1 MDFSKLHKIKAF
13 VFDIDGVM
21 TDGDILITYE
31 GNFLR
36 KMNMK
41 DGYALH
47 KAKAEGY
54 KMAAI
59 SGSTQKGVFQRLKHI
74 GIEDV
79 YDKCLNK
86 IDQFNKWL
94 AKEGLKA
101 EEVMYMGDDCIDLEC
116 IKAAGWGVAPN
127 DAVEEVIAIADFVT
141 NANGGRGAVREA
153 VTMVMKVQGKW

>member
-21 TDGDILITYE
+21 TDGDILITDE
-31 GNFLR
+31 GQFLR

-47 KAKAEGY
+47 LAKAKGY

-59 SGSTQKGVFQRLKHI
+59 SGSKQNGVFHRLKHI

-79 YDKCLNK
+79 YDRCLDK
-86 IDQFNKWL
+86 ITQFNKWL
-94 AKEGLKA
+94 EKENLQA
-101 EEVMYMGDDCIDLEC
+101 HEVMYMGDDCIDVDC
-116 IKAAGWGVAPN
+116 IKAAGWGVVPS
-127 DAVEEVIAIADFVT
+127 DGVEEAIDAADYVT
-141 NANGGRGAVREA
+141 QANGGRGAVREA
-153 VTMVMKVQGKW
+153 VMMVMKLQGKW